1 MKKILF
7 SVLAAAALVACAKSE
22 VHSVEETS
30 QIVIKPSTFLATK
43 ANVNGVIDGTTYPT
57 AENFDVY
64 GYWSAD
70 WNTEKAPANYL
81 LASENSGVEFE
92 YDSALAAW
100 TGVVNHYWPKD
111 GSLKFACYSPSTVD
125 LAHDWATD
133 TYSND
138 KFTYTV
144 DPTKTFDLLVAP
156 TTDGE
161 YTVAQGNAPVEV
173 AFDHALAWLSFK
185 VMATS
190 DDAAKAFTIHDVI
203 VNDVCI
209 DAALTA
215 DMKNEKITWTELDNE
230 NPFYVLKDG
239 KQNPVKNVL
248 KTIGT
253 TKQCI
258 VIPQPTT
265 TVTINYT
272 QNKLEGSAEL
282 KNQSITLPL
291 AIDNNGSWLPGKHYI
306 YSLTFSLEEIL
317 IKPVVNAWEKVEQ
330 AIDEDA
336 LL

>member
-70 WNTEKAPANYL
+70 WTTEKAPANYL

-111 GSLKFACYSPSTVD
+111 GSLKFACYSPATEN
-125 LAHDWATD
+125 LKHDWATD
-133 TYSND
+133 TYSKD
-138 KFTYTV
+138 EFTYTV

-156 TTDGE
+156 TTAA
-161 YTVAQGNAPVEV
+161 YTVAQGSAPVEV
-173 AFDHALAWLSFK
+173 AFDHALAWISFK

-190 DDAAKAFTIHDVI
+190 DDAAEAFTIHDVI

-209 DAALTA
+209 NADFTA
-215 DMKNEKITWTELDNE
+215 DMKNEVITWSEIEDKQA
-230 NPFYVLKDG
+230 FYVLKEG
-239 KQNPVKNVL
+239 AQNPVNGEVN
-248 KTIGT
+248 TIGT
-253 TKQCI
+253 TTQCI
-258 VIPQPTT
+258 VIPQKPT

-272 QNKLEGSAEL
+272 QNELEGSAEL

-291 AIDNNGSWLPGKHYI
+291 TIDNNGSWLPGKHYI
-306 YSLTFSLEEIL
+306 YTLTFSLEEIL
-317 IKPVVNAWEKVEQ
+317 IKPVVNTWEPVEQ
-330 AIDEDA
+330 TIDEDA